1 MIVFI
6 LVLYKFQKVG
16 ETSITSLNWTNVY
29 FCSFFSRMPCQA
41 GLNPGD
47 RGETVAWL
55 RDGVPISLEGQ
66 RRIRVATADNILQ
79 IQGDL
84 VFTL

>member
-1 MIVFI
+1 M
-6 LVLYKFQKVG
+6 
-16 ETSITSLNWTNVY
+16 
-29 FCSFFSRMPCQA
+29 
-41 GLNPGD
+41 
-47 RGETVAWL
+47 AWL

-84 VFTL
+84 VFTVLFEEGFAFSLGFLIQRYFNFVSARSFPISLSSLLS